1 MTYSKAYPLKLSLLA
16 ALGAAGLLLAG
27 CSSDQDQDAETTAD
41 APAAA
46 AHDPA
51 VTLVPTTAS
60 PIPTVYADAADTLAF
75 RTDARHL
82 AGRVATDLKLT
93 DHATRRRLEST
104 YFTRRRRLA
113 RLNARYAADTAGRYA
128 ALRGLNDE
136 TDRSVRRL
144 LPTPVLVRT
153 YDQGRAGY
161 YEGPFTAGAAEA
173 EVNAAAAPVA
183 PAALARPRRR
193 GPRIVKYKKRGQEV
207 KIKYSDGTIVKI
219 DKDGDRSIRYGNGR
233 KVKVEAHNGRRK
245 KKK

>member
-1 MTYSKAYPLKLSLLA
+1 MKLSLLA
-16 ALGAAGLLLAG
+16 ALGTAGLLLAG

-41 APAAA
+41 APAVT

-75 RTDARHL
+75 RDDARHL
-82 AGRVATDLKLT
+82 AGRVTTDLKLT
-93 DHATRRRLEST
+93 DHATQRRLESA
-104 YFTRRRRLA
+104 YFARRRRLA
-113 RLNARYAADTAGRYA
+113 RLNARYATDTAGRYA

-136 TDRSVRRL
+136 TDRSVRRI

-161 YEGPFTAGAAEA
+161 YEGPFTADAAEA
-173 EVNAAAAPVA
+173 EVNAAAAPV
-183 PAALARPRRR
+183 ALARPRRR